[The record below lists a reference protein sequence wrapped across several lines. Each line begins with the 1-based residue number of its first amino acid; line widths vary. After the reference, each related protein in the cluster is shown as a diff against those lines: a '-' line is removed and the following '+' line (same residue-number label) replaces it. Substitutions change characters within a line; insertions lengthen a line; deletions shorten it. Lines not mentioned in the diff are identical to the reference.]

1 MNQLRNGNERW
12 YEFTV
17 KVTLKINNGSFG
29 IKYDRQGEFIFC
41 AQSRSD
47 AVAIA
52 GHHVKGGVSTID
64 TTRIVEIVGS
74 VSVSR
79 EVFPLVHARLKSPRE
94 IDSELT
100 ESEEA
105 A

>member
-1 MNQLRNGNERW
+1 MNTYFNRPVE
-12 YEFTV
+12 YTV

-29 IKYDRQGEFIFC
+29 IKYKPQGEFIFC

-52 GHHVKGGVSTID
+52 GHHVKGATRSID

-79 EVFPLVHARLKSPRE
+79 EVFPLVHPQLRSLSEYA
-94 IDSELT
+94 SEL
-100 ESEEA
+100 EA
-105 A
+105 ELELVR